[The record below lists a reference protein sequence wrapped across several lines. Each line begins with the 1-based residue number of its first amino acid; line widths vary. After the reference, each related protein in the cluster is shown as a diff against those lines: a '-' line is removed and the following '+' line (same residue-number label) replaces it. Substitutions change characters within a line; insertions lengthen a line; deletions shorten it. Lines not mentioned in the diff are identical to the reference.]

1 MSSAINHMKR
11 SRKTRQR
18 RFRANLSKPR
28 RSKYFPRAVR

>member
-1 MSSAINHMKR
+1 MSSAINHKQR

-18 RFRANLSKPR
+18 RFKANMSKPR